1 MPESAKFQAR
11 YSEDR
16 IADITVDGGVG
27 EWVII
32 RETMSNFNSIIA
44 FILKT
49 SGGTGR
55 IEVTYDDINT
65 VKTGSPEVEA
75 WPDGD
80 VSAFTTAEIDNF
92 ITAWRVISTVGI
104 VTGQA
109 RGRF

>member
-1 MPESAKFQAR
+1 MPEIAKFQSR

-16 IADITVDGGVG
+16 NADFSINGGIG
-27 EWVII
+27 GWIII
-32 RETMSNFNSIIA
+32 RETMVNFNQTLS

-75 WPDGD
+75 WPAGD
-80 VSAFTTAEIDNF
+80 VSAFTTAEIPNY
-92 ITAWRVISTVGI
+92 ITAWRVISTAGI

-109 RGRF
+109 RGKF